1 MTSEDLGGELK
12 PVWHLYQIWCCIQ
25 LVKST
30 NVACGRPEDE
40 SIEKIFAVSDWRSD
54 IRSGKKPI
62 VSWSVNAESGPVSVD
77 LFYNK
82 EFNSSA
88 TKNGMWDGSYSLA
101 YYPDISI
108 AINSRLGKN
117 WLHFDAK
124 YRVDRKSFVS
134 SARADRAKSG
144 DIEKMHTYR
153 DALLGTR
160 GSYVLYP
167 STDAE
172 VKIFIR
178 HADEGYRESNSLP
191 SIGAFPLHPGDG
203 QRAADQRQNLSDF
216 IIEAISALSNL
227 KYQEETGLQQSDISL
242 EEGLS

>member
-25 LVKST
+25 LIKSI
-30 NVACGRPEDE
+30 NAACGKPEDE
-40 SIEKIFAVSDWRSD
+40 CISQVFSVGDWRSD

-62 VSWSVNAESGPVSVD
+62 VSWSLNADSGVLEVE

-82 EFNSSA
+82 EFSA
-88 TKNGMWDGSYSLA
+88 KAVESGVWEGSYSLP
-101 YYPDISI
+101 YFPDFSV
-108 AINSRLGKN
+108 AITSARRRN

-124 YRVDRKSFVS
+124 YRVDRKAFASGG
-134 SARADRAKSG
+134 RTDQAKSG
-144 DIEKMHTYR
+144 DIEKMHAYR

-167 STDAE
+167 SIDTE
-172 VKIFIR
+172 VKIFVR
-178 HADEGYRESNSLP
+178 HADEGYRELNSLP

-203 QRAADQRQNLSDF
+203 QRIAEQRLNLSRF
-216 IIEAISALSNL
+216 ISEAVKALSDL
-227 KYQEETGLQQSDISL
+227 GYQEETGLKCPEISGGSDP
-242 EEGLS
+242 